1 MKKLFWVL
9 TLVIGF
15 AGAACHQ
22 EVKTDE
28 QIDSLNQAKA
38 DSLLQDALKD
48 SLAQDNVA
56 TDSVATADSIVK

>member
-15 AGAACHQ
+15 AGTACHQ

-28 QIDSLNQAKA
+28 QIDSLNQAK
-38 DSLLQDALKD
+38 
-48 SLAQDNVA
+48 DNVA
-56 TDSVATADSIVK
+56 TDSVATTDSIVK